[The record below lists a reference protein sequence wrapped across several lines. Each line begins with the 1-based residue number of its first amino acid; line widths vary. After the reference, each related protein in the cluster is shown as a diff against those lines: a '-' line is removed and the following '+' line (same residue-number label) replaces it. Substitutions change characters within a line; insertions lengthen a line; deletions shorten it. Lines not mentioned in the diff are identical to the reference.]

1 MICLYIRSISDMDVK
16 SMKIQEE
23 YRKVIDEFLK
33 NVDEN
38 YKDKI
43 EKTILFGSVA
53 RGKATEVSDVDVL
66 LITNEDSFMVQ
77 RLISGIVI
85 DILLKT
91 GKYISVKVL
100 TKDEYELQKKIDS
113 GFYRSIAQEGV
124 VIG

>member
-1 MICLYIRSISDMDVK
+1 
-16 SMKIQEE
+16 MKIQDE

-33 NVDEN
+33 RITEK
-38 YKDKI
+38 YEDKI
-43 EKTILFGSVA
+43 EEIILFGSVA
-53 RGKATEVSDVDVL
+53 KGNATEVSDVDVL
-66 LITNEDSFMVQ
+66 LITSEDSFTVQ

-100 TKDEYELQKKIDS
+100 TKEEYELQKKIDS
-113 GFYRSIAQEGV
+113 GFYKSITQEGV